1 MTRRSYHQQCGL
13 AFALEVVGERW
24 TMLIVRELELGPKRF
39 TDLAQ
44 RLPAMGRNLLTER
57 LRQLES
63 HGVIT
68 SEARRYTLTPLG
80 KDLQP
85 ALDALLLWGL
95 RLPDTGAPDRTA
107 NPVWA
112 ALAMRAAGNP
122 DACRALHARCEL
134 RIDDQRLVVEMND
147 GTVTLIEGPPS
158 ATPAAIAT
166 CDSDTFLCLGDRKL
180 TVDEAITTGAVQLQG
195 DPDVLRICFQVLHLP
210 SSSSGRAISRE
221 AMPRI
226 G

>member
-1 MTRRSYHQQCGL
+1 CGL
-13 AFALEVVGERW
+13 ASALEILGERW

-63 HGVIT
+63 DGVIT

-80 KDLQP
+80 KDLRP
-85 ALDALLLWGL
+85 ALEALLLWGL
-95 RLPDTGAPDRTA
+95 RLPYTDPLPRIV

-134 RIDDQRLVVEMND
+134 RIDDERLVVEMHD
-147 GTVTLIEGPPS
+147 GTVTLLEGPPP
-158 ATPAAIAT
+158 TPATA
-166 CDSDTFLCLGDRKL
+166 
-180 TVDEAITTGAVQLQG
+180 
-195 DPDVLRICFQVLHLP
+195 
-210 SSSSGRAISRE
+210 
-221 AMPRI
+221 
-226 G
+226 

>member
-1 MTRRSYHQQCGL
+1 MWRRSYHQQCGL
-13 AFALEVVGERW
+13 AFALEVLGERW

-57 LRQLES
+57 LRQLEF

-80 KDLQP
+80 RDLRP
-85 ALDALLLWGL
+85 VLDALLLWGL
-95 RLPDTGAPDRTA
+95 RLPDTDTPQRTA

-134 RIDDQRLVVEMND
+134 RVDDERLVVEMND
-147 GTVTLIEGPPS
+147 GTVTLIEGPPPTT
-158 ATPAAIAT
+158 ATTAAT
-166 CDSDTFLCLGDRKL
+166 CDTDTFLSLGNGML
-180 TVDEAITTGAVQLQG
+180 TVDEALATGAVQLRG
-195 DPDVLRICFQVLHLP
+195 DPELLRICFQVLHLP
-210 SSSSGRAISRE
+210 PSSQTESE
-221 AMPRI
+221 
-226 G
+226 